1 MNWPT
6 LRFGN
11 RCGRLGLGLLLL
23 AASLSVWGAQNVR
36 PVRIGLPHV
45 LMDRQYLLVADWR
58 QYLQN
63 RLHRPVEFVI
73 RRKDSDTTD
82 QLRLQ
87 NLDFAWISEYSYV
100 HLKRRVRLVA
110 VPLYQG
116 RPSFRSYLIVPAA
129 DDQTTSLLQ
138 LKRMVFAYVDPY
150 STGGY
155 LDPRH
160 ELWKAGE
167 DERQFFSK
175 TFFTWSNRSV
185 VEAVAQGLAAG
196 GAVDGFVWDSLAK
209 THPDLTGQTRVVAQS
224 LEYGA
229 APVIAN
235 RSISADDFSALQR
248 VLLGMARD
256 PEGGALLKR
265 LNLDG
270 FVPGNAKL
278 YARTAEMMKS
288 MGEE

>member
-1 MNWPT
+1 M
-6 LRFGN
+6 F
-11 RCGRLGLGLLLL
+11 LL
-23 AASLSVWGAQNVR
+23 ATSMFAWGAQNVR

-45 LMDRQYLLVADWR
+45 IMDRQYLLVADWR
-58 QYLQN
+58 QYLQA

-73 RRKDSDTTD
+73 RRKDSDTMD
-82 QLRLQ
+82 QLRLE
-87 NLDFAWISEYSYV
+87 NLDFAWISDYPYLR
-100 HLKRRVRLVA
+100 LKRQHPNVRLVA

-116 RPSFRSYLIVPAA
+116 RPYFRSYLIVPAA
-129 DDQTTSLLQ
+129 DDQTASLLQ

-167 DERQFFSK
+167 DTRRFFSK
-175 TFFTWSNRSV
+175 TFFTWSNRGV
-185 VEAVAQGLAAG
+185 VEAVAQGLADG

-209 THPDLTGQTRVVAQS
+209 TRPDLTRQTRVVAQS

-229 APVIAN
+229 APFIAN
-235 RSISADDFSALQR
+235 RSVSEDDYRALQR
-248 VLLGMARD
+248 ALLGMAQDR
-256 PEGGALLKR
+256 EGELLLKR

-270 FVPGNAKL
+270 FVPGEAKL
-278 YARTAEMMKS
+278 YGHVAEMLQA